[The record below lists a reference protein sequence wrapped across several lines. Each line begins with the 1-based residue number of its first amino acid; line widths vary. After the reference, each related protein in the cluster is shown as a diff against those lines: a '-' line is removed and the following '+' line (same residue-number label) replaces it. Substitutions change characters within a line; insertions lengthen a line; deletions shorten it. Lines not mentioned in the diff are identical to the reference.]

1 MANVAV
7 VGTGYWG
14 RNLVRNFNELGGLIG
29 IYDED
34 ESTLGELCKTYP
46 SLKTWP
52 STEAAFD
59 DPEVDAIAIATPAVT
74 HGDLAKRA
82 LKAGKSVFVEKP
94 LCLDLAEADEIK
106 ALAIESG
113 QILMV
118 GHLMLYHPAFQAL
131 RDAVQQRRIGG
142 LRYIYSNRASLGKI
156 RREENA
162 LWSFAPHD
170 ISMILALAER
180 MPERIV
186 CNGAT
191 YLSEGVADTTLS
203 HFLFAGNLQAHIFVS
218 WLHPFKDHRMV
229 VVGSEG
235 MIVFDDVK
243 SGADK
248 LQIYSHEVEWQGD
261 IPTVRKVDGSPIE
274 YSDEEPLRN
283 ECRHFLDCI
292 STGSQPHSDVEEGRR
307 VLFVLDACQESLIN
321 SRAVEVSFDGKG
333 IR

>member
-1 MANVAV
+1 MKNVAV

-14 RNLVRNFNELGGLIG
+14 RNLVRNFNELGVLTG
-29 IYDED
+29 IFDED
-34 ESTLGELCKTYP
+34 ENTLSALCETYP

-52 STEAAFD
+52 SVKATFD
-59 DPEVDAIAIATPAVT
+59 DPGVDAVAIATPAVT
-74 HGDLAKRA
+74 HGGLAKRA
-82 LKAGKSVFVEKP
+82 LRAGKSVFVEKP
-94 LCLDLAEADEIK
+94 LCLDLTEAEEIK
-106 ALAIESG
+106 ALAVEGG

-118 GHLMLYHPAFQAL
+118 GHLMLYHPGFQAL
-131 RDAVQQRRIGG
+131 RDAVQQGRIGA

-203 HFLFAGNLQAHIFVS
+203 HFSFSGNLQAHIFVS

-229 VVGSEG
+229 VVGSDG

-243 SGADK
+243 SGSDK

-261 IPTVRKVDGSPIE
+261 IPTVKKADGSPIE

-292 STGSQPHSDVEEGRR
+292 STGTQPFSDVEEGSR
-307 VLFVLDACQESLIN
+307 VLAVLDACQESLVN
-321 SRAVEVSFDGKG
+321 GHTVEVSFDG
-333 IR
+333 